1 MEMTVA
7 IVNVSGVVA
16 TANRIKLITRG
27 IVGANVQI
35 VYDST
40 VWIGLR
46 KTVVFEGSGVTRDV
60 LDAGEIVEIPPEV
73 ASEANSRIRMGIYG
87 VSDDGSVVVPTI
99 WAELGRV
106 RDSAD
111 PSGDESTA
119 PELPVWAQL
128 DSRVKKLESQGPSG
142 GTSDVYFE
150 GETMVVSTA
159 NSGIKI
165 DGETLII

>member
-99 WAELGRV
+99 WAELGRT

-128 DSRVKKLESQGPSG
+128 DGRVKKLESQGPSG
-142 GTSDVYFE
+142 GNSDVYFE

-165 DGETLII
+165 DGETLIL